1 MIRTTLAQPRPTL
14 VAFAIALLTGAGI
27 MAGCPTESTQT
38 DDNQNSGQSTSN
50 ANDNGQDDA
59 QNDNDAAQNDTD
71 DAQDDTSSAL
81 TVRMRAEF
89 DGSSLTGKREPRQD
103 ACPQSGEQ
111 QDGPHLA
118 AGLDCDGN
126 GGAVQY
132 ITPSTFKVALK
143 RLTFI
148 AADNT
153 AIDVVPDTGLLANA
167 QVVDLTGEVTLAELG
182 LAPGSYPTYEAEIYY
197 FELTM
202 PLYDANTDVTIRVY
216 MSDDD
221 FASEGNLGHHQ
232 GDITIVGSNGT
243 ELGFVVDGQRWEEA
257 ALQATRGTING
268 AAGSDTES
276 GHLRGLFGDAAF
288 WNQSELAQGATR
300 DVFIWQRPLEL
311 ELAADALNVTFSF
324 DVRDTWFFEDFDSNQ
339 LFNPCDDLD
348 GCGGAWAPLF
358 AEPEVVIQ

>member
-1 MIRTTLAQPRPTL
+1 MVRTTHALTRSALAL
-14 VAFAIALLTGAGI
+14 VAAALAAAGI
-27 MAGCPTESTQT
+27 IGGCPSESTPGQT
-38 DDNQNSGQSTSN
+38 DDNE
-50 ANDNGQDDA
+50 NGSQTAGNVNENEQDDA
-59 QNDNDAAQNDTD
+59 QNDNDDGQNDND
-71 DAQDDTSSAL
+71 DASSAL

-89 DGSSLTGKREPRQD
+89 DSSTISGRRDPRQE
-103 ACPQSGEQ
+103 ACPGGGEQ

-126 GGAVQY
+126 GGVVRY

-143 RLTFI
+143 RLTFLTS
-148 AADNT
+148 DGT
-153 AIDVVPDTGLLANA
+153 PVDVVPDTGLLANSE
-167 QVVDLTGEVTLAELG
+167 VVDLTGEVTLAELG

-221 FASEGNLGHHQ
+221 FASEGSLGHHQ
-232 GDITIVGSNGT
+232 GDITIVGSTGA
-243 ELGFVVDGQRWEEA
+243 ELGFVVDGQRWEDS

-268 AAGSDTES
+268 AAGADAES
-276 GHLRGLFGDAAF
+276 GHLRGLFGDATF
-288 WNQSELAQGATR
+288 WSQSELVQGAAR
-300 DVFIWQRPLEL
+300 DIFIWQRPLGL
-311 ELAADALNVTFSF
+311 VIAADALNVTFSF
-324 DVRDTWFFEDFDSNQ
+324 DVRDTWFFEDFDANE
-339 LFNPCDDLD
+339 LFNPCDDQD